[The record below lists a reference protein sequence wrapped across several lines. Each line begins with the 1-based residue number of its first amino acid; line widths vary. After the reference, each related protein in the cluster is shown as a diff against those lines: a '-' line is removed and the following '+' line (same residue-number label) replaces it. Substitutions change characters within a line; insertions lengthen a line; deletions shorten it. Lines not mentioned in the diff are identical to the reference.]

1 MVIPSSAAERELK
14 PAAVQLHDVD
24 KSFALAGRSVAV
36 LRGVELRVESGE
48 LVTVVGASG
57 SGKSTL
63 LRIVAGLEQADRGS
77 VQVGGAVPSGPGRE
91 RGLVFQEP
99 RLFPWLTVR
108 ENVAFGVAQLAPAE
122 REQTVR
128 EHIARVGL
136 SGFESAYPHQ
146 LSGGMAQRVALA
158 RALAPRPCVLLLDEP
173 FGALDALTKVRMQEE
188 LLRIWQA
195 ERTTLLLVTH
205 DVEEAV
211 FLGDRIVVLSERPGA
226 IRAVLPVPLGR
237 PRDRT
242 SAEFA
247 ALRRQVLALLPKSE
261 A

>member
-1 MVIPSSAAERELK
+1 MTTSSSAADGDTG
-14 PAAVQLHDVD
+14 PAALQLREVD
-24 KSFALAGRSVAV
+24 KSFALAGRSVPV
-36 LRGVELRVESGE
+36 LRGVELRVQSGE

-77 VQVGGAVPSGPGRE
+77 VQVGGQVPSRPGRE

-99 RLFPWLTVR
+99 RLFPWLTVL
-108 ENVAFGVAQLAPAE
+108 ENVAFGVAELAPAE
-122 REQTVR
+122 REETVR
-128 EHIARVGL
+128 EHIERVGL
-136 SGFESAYPHQ
+136 SGFESASPHQ

-158 RALAPRPCVLLLDEP
+158 RALAPRPRVLLLDEP
-173 FGALDALTKVRMQEE
+173 FGALDALTKARMQEE

-226 IRAVLPVPLGR
+226 IRRVLSVPLDR

-247 ALRRQVLALLPKSE
+247 ALRRQVLAELPRSE